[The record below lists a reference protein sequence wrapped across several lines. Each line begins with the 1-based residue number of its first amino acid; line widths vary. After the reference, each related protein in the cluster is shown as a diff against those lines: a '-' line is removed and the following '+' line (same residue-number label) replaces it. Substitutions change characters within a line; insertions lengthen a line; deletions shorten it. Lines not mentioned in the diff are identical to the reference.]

1 LLNDRTPPFDF
12 RSCIVGLIFNIT
24 QELMMKE
31 QFSMQG
37 KEDKFF
43 GLKKEQLVEMYRQ
56 MVLIR
61 RFEEK
66 AAQMY
71 GMGKIGGFCHL
82 YIGEE
87 AIAVGAMA
95 ALREGDYVL
104 SAYRDHGHA
113 LTKGMDPSKVMAELF
128 GKVTGSSHGKGG
140 SMHLFDAAK
149 HFLGG
154 YAIVAGHVPIATG
167 VAFAARYRGED
178 KVTLCL
184 FGEGAT
190 NQGVFHEALNLAALW
205 KLPIVY
211 LCENNRY
218 GMGTSVER
226 ASAVWDVYEKACAY
240 DMPRGLV
247 DGMDVL
253 AVYRSVTDAVKR
265 AREHH
270 IPTLLEART
279 YRFRGHSMSD
289 PIHGHY
295 RTKEEVEQQKA
306 RDPILLFGNML
317 KEERVVTDAGIEE
330 IEKSVKAV
338 IDASVKFAEESSEP
352 PLESIRED
360 VYI

>member
-1 LLNDRTPPFDF
+1 
-12 RSCIVGLIFNIT
+12 
-24 QELMMKE
+24 MMKE

-37 KEDKFF
+37 KEDKFL

-113 LTKGMDPSKVMAELF
+113 LTKGMDPNKVMAELF

-167 VAFAARYRGED
+167 VAFAAKYRSED

-205 KLPIVY
+205 RLPIVY

-218 GMGTSVER
+218 GMGTSIER

-253 AVYRSVTDAVKR
+253 AVYRSVTEAVKR

-306 RDPILLFGNML
+306 RDPMFLFGNML
-317 KEERVVTDAGIEE
+317 KEEGVVTDAGIEE

-352 PLESIRED
+352 PLESIQED
-360 VYI
+360 VYV

>member
-1 LLNDRTPPFDF
+1 
-12 RSCIVGLIFNIT
+12 
-24 QELMMKE
+24 MKE

-37 KEDKFF
+37 KEDKFL

-113 LTKGMDPSKVMAELF
+113 LTKGMDPNKVMAELF

-167 VAFAARYRGED
+167 VAFAAKYRSED

-205 KLPIVY
+205 RLPIVY

-218 GMGTSVER
+218 GMGTSIER

-253 AVYRSVTDAVKR
+253 AVYRSVTEAVKR

-306 RDPILLFGNML
+306 RDPMFLFGNML
-317 KEERVVTDAGIEE
+317 KEEGVVTDAGIEE

-352 PLESIRED
+352 PLESIQED
-360 VYI
+360 VYV

>member
-1 LLNDRTPPFDF
+1 
-12 RSCIVGLIFNIT
+12 
-24 QELMMKE
+24 MMKE
-31 QFSMQG
+31 QLSMQG
-37 KEDKFF
+37 KEDKFL

-95 ALREGDYVL
+95 ALREDDYVL

-113 LTKGMDPSKVMAELF
+113 LTKGMDPNRVMAELF

-167 VAFAARYRGED
+167 VAFAAKYRGED

-218 GMGTSVER
+218 GMGTSIER
-226 ASAVWDVYEKACAY
+226 ASAVWDAYEKACAY

-253 AVYRSVTDAVKR
+253 AVYRSVTEAVKR
-265 AREHH
+265 AREHR

-317 KEERVVTDAGIEE
+317 TEEGVVTEAGIEE

-338 IDASVKFAEESSEP
+338 IDASVEFAEESSEP
-352 PLESIRED
+352 PLESIQED
-360 VYI
+360 VYV

>member
-1 LLNDRTPPFDF
+1 MKQQ
-12 RSCIVGLIFNIT
+12 RSVESKEGKFSGLTN
-24 QELMMKE
+24 
-31 QFSMQG
+31 
-37 KEDKFF
+37 
-43 GLKKEQLVEMYRQ
+43 EQLIEMYRQ

-87 AIAVGAMA
+87 AVAVGAIA
-95 ALREGDYVL
+95 ALREDDYVL

-113 LTKGMDPSKVMAELF
+113 LVKGIDPNKVMAELF

-140 SMHLFDAAK
+140 SMHLFDATK

-154 YAIVAGHVPIATG
+154 YAIVGGHVPIATG
-167 VAFAARYRGED
+167 VAFATKYRGED
-178 KVTLCL
+178 KVTLCF

-218 GMGTSVER
+218 GMGTSIER
-226 ASAVWDVYEKACAY
+226 ASAVWDVYQKACAY

-253 AVYRSVTDAVKR
+253 AVYRGVSNAVKQ
-265 AREHH
+265 ARERH

-295 RTKEEVEQQKA
+295 RTKEEVEEQKKH
-306 RDPILLFGNML
+306 DPILLFGNTL
-317 KEERVVTDAGIEE
+317 KEEGVLTNTGIEE
-330 IEKSVKAV
+330 IEKLVKAIVDESVKY
-338 IDASVKFAEESSEP
+338 AEESPEP
-352 PLESIRED
+352 PLESIYED
-360 VYI
+360 VYV